1 MARSLFSKLDLF
13 SRALPEE
20 NRMTSSIAQPAER
33 PAFTNL
39 RILSLLLGILITG
52 WLAIAPFIAQIGG
65 MILFQFVPKSFSAFT
80 LAPRP
85 GILPEPL
92 IGLIISFASFL
103 LQAIV
108 FFPLWLITRKRAN
121 WEPLHAIAA
130 GLLAASVYLLAW
142 SLAGLPFSAQSV
154 GPSIVRMI
162 LTAALLLMW
171 LRPIYR
177 SAPAGLGKPAP
188 STLLLA
194 LGAAAVLL
202 LPWLI
207 LGALGTV
214 PQTLTALA
222 QALSYGA
229 GEELLL
235 RALIPALLVRATG
248 RPRLGF
254 LLGLIIGFAMQ
265 PGYILPLGDWM
276 SLFRL
281 FNVVA
286 VGLLATEFAAR
297 GSLWPA
303 ILVHTAFE
311 FGFPAWVDSRMEF
324 SIPHPAALESLGL
337 MVLLAGILF
346 CIRLLA
352 NRIAKKQPLGLR
364 LSVTAG
370 FAVLALAGSAGSYVA
385 WGHPGFTPDGFLIVL
400 REQAD
405 VQKAASISDR
415 TQRIEYVYQTLVQTA
430 ERTQAPARAELDRLG
445 IKYRP
450 HYLINMIEVSGR
462 TDLMSAFAAR
472 PEVKEVILNPNVRMA
487 NYSETLD
494 LLAINTPGQGVEW
507 NIAAVQAPEVWAKGV
522 TGKGIVVAGADT
534 GADWTHPALQS
545 KYRGWSGGVAQ
556 HDYNWFDPWDGSAEP
571 MDDNGHGTYT
581 VGLAVGGDGAGNQ
594 IGVAPGAQW
603 IACRNMRNGI
613 GNPGTYVSCM
623 EFFLA
628 PFPHGGDPFRDGR
641 PDLAPDVVNNSWG
654 CPAREGCR
662 ADTLNLALQN
672 LKAAGIMMV
681 AAAGNDG
688 PACGTVGD
696 PPANSAAAFSVG
708 ASDRDNALAFF
719 SSRGPSAGLLKPD
732 ITAPGYMVRSSIPG
746 GKYTISAGTSAASP
760 HVAGAVAL
768 LWSADPSLVGDIDRT
783 EEILR
788 RTALP
793 MSIGQ
798 YCSTFKNEGTPCL
811 CGQDSQTAVPNNSY
825 GAGILDVYA
834 AYGELSPQ

>member
-1 MARSLFSKLDLF
+1 
-13 SRALPEE
+13 
-20 NRMTSSIAQPAER
+20 MTSSIAQPAER

-39 RILSLLLGILITG
+39 RILSLGLGILITG
-52 WLAIAPFIAQIGG
+52 WLAVAPFIAQIGG
-65 MILFQFVPKSFSAFT
+65 MILFQYIPASFSAFT

-85 GILPEPL
+85 GILPEPW

-103 LQAIV
+103 LQAAV

-130 GLLAASVYLLAW
+130 GLLATSAYLLAW
-142 SLAGLPFSAQSV
+142 WLAGLPFPAQSV
-154 GPSIVRMI
+154 GPSIVRLI
-162 LTAALLLMW
+162 LTSILLLAW
-171 LRPIYR
+171 LRPNYR
-177 SAPAGLGKPAP
+177 WVPAAFGRPAA

-235 RALIPALLVRATG
+235 RALIPALLARATG

-276 SLFRL
+276 SFFRL
-281 FNVVA
+281 FNVLA

-297 GSLWPA
+297 GSLWGA
-303 ILVHTAFE
+303 IVVHTAFE
-311 FGFPAWVDSRMEF
+311 AGFPAWVDPRMEF
-324 SIPHPAALESLGL
+324 STPHPAALESLGL
-337 MVLLAGILF
+337 VVALIGILF
-346 CIRLLA
+346 FVRFLA
-352 NRIAKKQPLGLR
+352 DRIARNQPLGLR
-364 LSVTAG
+364 LSAAAG

-385 WGHPGFTPDGFLIVL
+385 LGHPGFAPDGFLIVL

-405 VQKAASISDR
+405 VQKAASISNR
-415 TQRIEYVYQTLVQTA
+415 TERINTVYRTLVETA

-445 IKYRP
+445 VKYRP
-450 HYLINMIEVSGR
+450 HYLINMLEVTGR

-472 PEVKEVILNPNVRMA
+472 PEVKEVILNPNVRLS
-487 NYSETLD
+487 NYSETLN

-507 NIAAVQAPEVWAKGV
+507 NIAAVHAPQVWAKGV

-545 KYRGWSGGVAQ
+545 KYRGWSGGAAQ
-556 HDYNWFDPWDGSAEP
+556 HDYNWFDPWDESAAP

-581 VGLAVGGDGAGNQ
+581 LGLAVGGDGEGNQ

-603 IACRNMRNGI
+603 IACRNMRYGI
-613 GNPGTYVSCM
+613 GNPGTYVACM

-628 PFPHGGDPFRDGR
+628 PFPHGGDPFHDGR

-654 CPAREGCR
+654 CPSREGCR
-662 ADTLNLALQN
+662 ADTLSLALLN

-688 PACGTVGD
+688 PACSTAGD
-696 PPANSAAAFSVG
+696 PPANSAAVFSVG

-719 SSRGPSAGLLKPD
+719 SSRGPEQGLLKPD

-746 GKYTISAGTSAASP
+746 GKYTVSAGTSAASP

-768 LWSADPSLVGDIDRT
+768 LWSADPALVGDIDRT
-783 EEILR
+783 ENILR
-788 RTALP
+788 QTAVP

-798 YCSTFKNEGTPCL
+798 YCGTFKNEGAPCL
-811 CGQDSQTAVPNNSY
+811 CGQDSESAVPNNSY

-834 AYGELSPQ
+834 AYMNLPATR

>member
-1 MARSLFSKLDLF
+1 
-13 SRALPEE
+13 
-20 NRMTSSIAQPAER
+20 MTLSNTQPAER
-33 PAFTNL
+33 PAFNNI
-39 RILSLLLGILITG
+39 RILSLLLGIFITG

-65 MILFQFVPKSFSAFT
+65 MILFQYVPESFSAFT

-85 GILPEPL
+85 GILPVAL
-92 IGLIISFASFL
+92 IGLIIACASFA
-103 LQAIV
+103 LQAAL
-108 FFPLWLITRKRAN
+108 FLPLWLITKKRAN

-130 GLLAASVYLLAW
+130 GLLAASAYMLIW
-142 SLAGLPFSAQSV
+142 SLAGLPFPAQSA
-154 GPSIVRMI
+154 GPSIVRLI
-162 LTAALLLMW
+162 LTSALLLAW
-171 LRPIYR
+171 LRPNFLW
-177 SAPAGLGKPAP
+177 APAGWGRPAA
-188 STLLLA
+188 STLLVA

-202 LPWLI
+202 LPWVV
-207 LGALGTV
+207 LGALGSI

-222 QALSYGA
+222 QALSFGA

-254 LLGLIIGFAMQ
+254 LLGLIIGFALQ

-276 SLFRL
+276 SIFRL

-286 VGLLATEFAAR
+286 VGLLATELAAR

-303 ILVHTAFE
+303 ILVHSAFE
-311 FGFPAWVDSRMEF
+311 FGFPGWVDGRMEF
-324 SIPHPAALESLGL
+324 SIPHPAAMESLGL
-337 MVLLAGILF
+337 VLALAAILF
-346 CIRLLA
+346 FVRFLA
-352 NRIAKKQPLGLR
+352 DRIARPQPLGLR
-364 LSVTAG
+364 LSAAAG
-370 FAVLALAGSAGSYVA
+370 FAVLALAGSAGSYAA
-385 WGHPGFTPDGFLIVL
+385 WGHPGFTSDGFLIVM

-405 VQKAASISDR
+405 VQKAASIANR
-415 TQRIEYVYQTLVQTA
+415 TERINTVYQTLVGTA

-445 IKYRP
+445 VKFRP
-450 HYLINMIEVSGR
+450 HYLINMIEVYGR

-487 NYSETLD
+487 NYSEKLD

-507 NIAAVQAPEVWAKGV
+507 NITAIRAPEAWAQGV

-534 GADWTHPALQS
+534 GVDWTHPTLQS
-545 KYRGWSGGVAQ
+545 KYRGWNGSAAQ
-556 HDYNWFDPWDGSAEP
+556 HDYNWFDPWDGSAAP

-581 VGLAVGGDGAGNQ
+581 LGLAVGGDGQANQ

-603 IACRNMRNGI
+603 IACRNMRYGI
-613 GNPGTYVSCM
+613 GNPGVYISCM

-654 CPAREGCR
+654 CPPREGCR
-662 ADTLNLALQN
+662 ADTLYLALQN

-688 PACGTVGD
+688 PACGSAGD
-696 PPANSAAAFSVG
+696 PPANSAAVFSVG
-708 ASDRDNALAFF
+708 ASDQFNTLAFF
-719 SSRGPSAGLLKPD
+719 SSRGPEQGLIKPD

-788 RTALP
+788 ASAVP
-793 MSIGQ
+793 VSIGQ

-811 CGQDSQTAVPNNSY
+811 CGQDSESAVPNNSF

-834 AYGELSPQ
+834 AYKQLSAP